1 MTPISVPCFVN
12 PPGISSI
19 AMTKRLALAMTT
31 TTPGFPGGLGLR
43 VTG

>member
-1 MTPISVPCFVN
+1 MTPISVTCFVN
-12 PPGISSI
+12 PPGIDCN
-19 AMTKRLALAMTT
+19 AMTKRLALTMTT